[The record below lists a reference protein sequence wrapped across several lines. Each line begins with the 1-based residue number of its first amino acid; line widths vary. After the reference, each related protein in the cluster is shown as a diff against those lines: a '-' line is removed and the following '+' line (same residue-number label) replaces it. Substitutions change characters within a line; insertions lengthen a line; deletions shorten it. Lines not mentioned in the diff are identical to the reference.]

1 MHANLFLFQDFTPQ
15 FDESFDPSYNIP
27 VPGDTGFNN
36 PIYDD
41 MYNTGVKDDIEEV
54 NSAMPP
60 SFLDTIGFTPDD
72 FNDAVNSAEFGG
84 GVGAPQINVEI
95 VDEFQTADAGE
106 SEA

>member
-1 MHANLFLFQDFTPQ
+1 MFVLQDFTPQ

-54 NSAMPP
+54 NNAMPP

-72 FNDAVNSAEFGG
+72 FDDAVNSAEFSG

-95 VDEFQTADAGE
+95 VDEFQAVDAGE